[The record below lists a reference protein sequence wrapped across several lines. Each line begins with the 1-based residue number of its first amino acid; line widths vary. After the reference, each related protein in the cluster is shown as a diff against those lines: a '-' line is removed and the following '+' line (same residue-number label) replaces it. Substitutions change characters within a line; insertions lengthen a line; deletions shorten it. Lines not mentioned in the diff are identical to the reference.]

1 MAQTQQQFV
10 QEILDHVRP
19 SLNNPSNPFYLPKY
33 VVENKLDPYQ
43 PPQGS
48 TWEID
53 NLNSKNILNELPA
66 VCADIQMSY
75 TPGQGPCKNEND
87 SYNAVPNR
95 GADITISNITVTG
108 ASNAFLSTATAISPD
123 GFTLQFV
130 IDFSTLQNFP
140 APVTIAGNFELTLYC
155 CCGPNLTGCRDPNT
169 KGDPHS
175 GSGTFT
181 AIIKSSSATC
191 TVQITDLAE
200 GVLNLAVQQI
210 SFQAST
216 KGGNMA
222 VTPKITSI
230 PGKEGQSYT
239 NLAQEAFNDEGT
251 LEYVL
256 EQINVQLNKPGG
268 LSQMGSV
275 LQTELDNYLKS
286 NHEYPFDQSSA
297 VAF

>member
-1 MAQTQQQFV
+1 MAETQQQFV

-19 SLNNPSNPFYLPKY
+19 SLNNPSNPFYLPEY
-33 VVENKLDPYQ
+33 VKTNKLDPYQ

-53 NLNSKNILNELPA
+53 NLNSEGILNELGS
-66 VCADIQMSY
+66 VCTAIQMNWGSG
-75 TPGQGPCKNEND
+75 PGPCKNPND
-87 SYNAVPNR
+87 SYNTVPNR
-95 GADITISNITVTG
+95 GVDITISNITVTG
-108 ASNAFLSTATAISPD
+108 ASNAFLSTATAISCD
-123 GFTLQFV
+123 GFKLQFV

-140 APVTIAGNFELTLYC
+140 APVTITGNFELTLYC
-155 CCGPNLTGCRDPNT
+155 CCGPNLTGCRESNT

-181 AIIKSSSATC
+181 ATIEKSSATC

-200 GVLNLAVQQI
+200 GVLNLEVKEI

-216 KGGNMA
+216 GDMA
-222 VTPKITSI
+222 VTAQITSI
-230 PGKEGQSYT
+230 PPAVRQPW
-239 NLAQEAFNDEGT
+239 NHVVQEAFNDEGT

-256 EQINVQLNKPGG
+256 QQINVQLNKLGG

-275 LQTELDNYLKS
+275 LQTELDNYLKI

-297 VAF
+297 AAF